1 MYQKQQDICME
12 IVFLNF
18 LVSLLN
24 HNSRKFSC
32 SNINTFSR
40 GDAFD
45 CSIPSSQLSKHW
57 KSVNSVSYSEPEVV
71 LDPFSV
77 KSLPSESQLNL
88 WKEEIGNNK
97 GGQWQYM
104 ETSVGRLDIN
114 CTNNLLKL
122 YFILQKASKQLRP
135 RNKKSIGSPEHT
147 ANHKHYMFSTPTSF
161 IDNKLPCIFL
171 AVFGKFVLGRAF

>member
-1 MYQKQQDICME
+1 M
-12 IVFLNF
+12 
-18 LVSLLN
+18 
-24 HNSRKFSC
+24 
-32 SNINTFSR
+32 
-40 GDAFD
+40 
-45 CSIPSSQLSKHW
+45 
-57 KSVNSVSYSEPEVV
+57 

-135 RNKKSIGSPEHT
+135 RNKNSISSPEHT
-147 ANHKHYMFSTPTSF
+147 ANHKHYMSQHPPAPLIT
-161 IDNKLPCIFL
+161 NCHVYFL
-171 AVFGKFVLGRAF
+171 LFLVNLYLAEHFRVK

>member
-1 MYQKQQDICME
+1 M
-12 IVFLNF
+12 
-18 LVSLLN
+18 
-24 HNSRKFSC
+24 
-32 SNINTFSR
+32 R

-71 LDPFSV
+71 LDPFCV

-88 WKEEIGNNK
+88 WKDEIGKNK

-104 ETSVGRLDIN
+104 ETSVGRLAIN
-114 CTNNLLKL
+114 CTNKLLKL
-122 YFILQKASKQLRP
+122 HTEKGIQAAQEQEINWFSRTYSKPQTL
-135 RNKKSIGSPEHT
+135 HV
-147 ANHKHYMFSTPTSF
+147 STPTSF

-171 AVFGKFVLGRAF
+171 AVYYYYYYCYL